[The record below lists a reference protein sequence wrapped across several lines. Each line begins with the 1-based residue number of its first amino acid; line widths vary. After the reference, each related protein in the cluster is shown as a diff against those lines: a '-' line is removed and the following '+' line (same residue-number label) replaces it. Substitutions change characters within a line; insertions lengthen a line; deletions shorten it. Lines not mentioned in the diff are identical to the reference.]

1 MKKAYKRITITL
13 VLVFSILT
21 TNIVNAQIQK
31 GNWLIG
37 GSGSFTINN
46 SKYTVVPQNTG
57 LNNIYNQ
64 EAVNKNFDLGCNLS
78 YFLTDHFTIGITP
91 NFTYNV
97 VKDKNSLSS
106 TSTSNETI
114 ISLGFLS
121 RYYFLNPLNQ
131 NFNLIGELSYG
142 LSNHKL
148 MQNESG
154 IGKYSSIFIGPTY
167 FINKNIGLELLFGF
181 KNDNLDYENQK
192 TFYSN
197 SNFSSKL
204 GLQIYLN

>member
-1 MKKAYKRITITL
+1 MKKTIL
-13 VLVFSILT
+13 FFIFSFLFLL
-21 TNIVNAQIQK
+21 NLNAQVK
-31 GNWLIG
+31 RGNWLIG
-37 GSGSFTINN
+37 GTGYFTVNN

-57 LNNIYNQ
+57 SNNIYNQ
-64 EAVNKNFDLGCNLS
+64 EAVNKNFYLGGNIS
-78 YFLTDHFTIGITP
+78 YFLSDRFTIGISP

-114 ISLGFLS
+114 ISLGILS

-148 MQNESG
+148 MQNETG

-167 FINKNIGLELLFGF
+167 FLNKNIGLEFLFGF

-192 TFYSN
+192 TFYRN

-204 GLQIYLN
+204 GLQIYLNKN